1 MVIAT
6 RADVNTRSI
15 VRLPDADTSKK
26 GYKFTDPDG
35 EFPRV
40 VPLPVQGD
48 RIASHNFLSRKTR
61 SSSTLFVFPKI
72 HAILCMALG
81 ISRLFYSSPLFS
93 DSSPGSSNGY
103 YMKPS

>member
-6 RADVNTRSI
+6 RADVDTRSI

-48 RIASHNFLSRKTR
+48 VFIYCI
-61 SSSTLFVFPKI
+61 SSTNDPTKGANV
-72 HAILCMALG
+72 
-81 ISRLFYSSPLFS
+81 ISPHHNLFS
-93 DSSPGSSNGY
+93 SEFLNIP
-103 YMKPS
+103 

>member
-6 RADVNTRSI
+6 RADVDTRSNI

-48 RIASHNFLSRKTR
+48 KGKYSPPVQSSWTPVPTLYLGTKQLYPSTFKMLSCADEK
-61 SSSTLFVFPKI
+61 
-72 HAILCMALG
+72 
-81 ISRLFYSSPLFS
+81 
-93 DSSPGSSNGY
+93 
-103 YMKPS
+103 

>member
-6 RADVNTRSI
+6 RADVDTRSI

-48 RIASHNFLSRKTR
+48 ICSIGSASGKVKRLMYY
-61 SSSTLFVFPKI
+61 V
-72 HAILCMALG
+72 AL
-81 ISRLFYSSPLFS
+81 LEK
-93 DSSPGSSNGY
+93 NN
-103 YMKPS
+103 K

>member
-6 RADVNTRSI
+6 RADVDTRSI

-40 VPLPVQGD
+40 VPLPVQGEVLPAVFMTPVGSIYMS
-48 RIASHNFLSRKTR
+48 RSFLCQ
-61 SSSTLFVFPKI
+61 KI
-72 HAILCMALG
+72 TKIM
-81 ISRLFYSSPLFS
+81 FTT
-93 DSSPGSSNGY
+93 N
-103 YMKPS
+103 KNKK

>member
-6 RADVNTRSI
+6 RADVDTRSI

-48 RIASHNFLSRKTR
+48 VPLGRL
-61 SSSTLFVFPKI
+61 KI
-72 HAILCMALG
+72 GDPIVLL
-81 ISRLFYSSPLFS
+81 LEQ
-93 DSSPGSSNGY
+93 
-103 YMKPS
+103 

>member
-6 RADVNTRSI
+6 RADVDTRSI

-48 RIASHNFLSRKTR
+48 VQPLSLVQYQHPRTRGGDASNVQRWSAASLSRFRTISI
-61 SSSTLFVFPKI
+61 SSHSLT
-72 HAILCMALG
+72 ILEDFA
-81 ISRLFYSSPLFS
+81 F
-93 DSSPGSSNGY
+93 
-103 YMKPS
+103 

>member
-6 RADVNTRSI
+6 RADVDTRSI

-48 RIASHNFLSRKTR
+48 
-61 SSSTLFVFPKI
+61 
-72 HAILCMALG
+72 HAPQYMYVVVAAVQHILT
-81 ISRLFYSSPLFS
+81 YPH
-93 DSSPGSSNGY
+93 
-103 YMKPS
+103 

>member
-6 RADVNTRSI
+6 RADVDTRSNI

-48 RIASHNFLSRKTR
+48 VVPDLMHYENFDCSWHNQIIQDFTQI
-61 SSSTLFVFPKI
+61 KI
-72 HAILCMALG
+72 
-81 ISRLFYSSPLFS
+81 
-93 DSSPGSSNGY
+93 
-103 YMKPS
+103 

>member
-1 MVIAT
+1 MTSRDEHSAVWLATLNTSRIVLTTKDNKKDDSYPDCYCRFQLRGYAKRHEWRRVMVIAT

-40 VPLPVQGD
+40 VPFPVQGD
-48 RIASHNFLSRKTR
+48 AKRHK
-61 SSSTLFVFPKI
+61 
-72 HAILCMALG
+72 
-81 ISRLFYSSPLFS
+81 
-93 DSSPGSSNGY
+93 
-103 YMKPS
+103 

>member
-6 RADVNTRSI
+6 RADVDTRSI
-15 VRLPDADTSKK
+15 VRVPDADTSKK

-48 RIASHNFLSRKTR
+48 IPDSLESG
-61 SSSTLFVFPKI
+61 LYEVI
-72 HAILCMALG
+72 HWTK
-81 ISRLFYSSPLFS
+81 S
-93 DSSPGSSNGY
+93 
-103 YMKPS
+103 